1 MIWPTLAPWLLQHP
15 WPNANSQTDP
25 KHKKNMSW
33 TATLMHR
40 ARKWFSSTSL
50 QVSSIYVCHVVS
62 WSHAYCSV
70 GQKIHL
76 LSKWTQSK
84 SIFHNCTQRYWKYIC
99 GWLPSNN
106 LKKFRWETF
115 AEPPSSTFNSNLPWE
130 TPWWHPA
137 FRSSCGVAA
146 IVMLG
151 DGSRCWRPGVPWLFG
166 KPWGKHHIETLQM
179 GLSENKVYPKS
190 GWLLGLSCWSC
201 HLGVTQHFQRHP
213 KCIYIYSVSNSAHR
227 STFPAG
233 GSAKHR
239 FSILDHFGWFSQ
251 WNTTCDL
258 VSCSVI
264 NSYL

>member
-1 MIWPTLAPWLLQHP
+1 MNSNFDASCTKMILLYF
-15 WPNANSQTDP
+15 T
-25 KHKKNMSW
+25 
-33 TATLMHR
+33 
-40 ARKWFSSTSL
+40 
-50 QVSSIYVCHVVS
+50 SSIFHLCLSCCVME
-62 WSHAYCSV
+62 SV

-115 AEPPSSTFNSNLPWE
+115 AKPPSSTFNSNLPWE

-179 GLSENKVYPKS
+179 GLSENKVYP
-190 GWLLGLSCWSC
+190 
-201 HLGVTQHFQRHP
+201 
-213 KCIYIYSVSNSAHR
+213 
-227 STFPAG
+227 
-233 GSAKHR
+233 
-239 FSILDHFGWFSQ
+239 
-251 WNTTCDL
+251 
-258 VSCSVI
+258 
-264 NSYL
+264 